1 MECVNLA
8 GGYQCVCPLGF
19 ALSEDGTK
27 CTGLEGSDAQPLQHL
42 SFETEPDEVDCPYGL
57 QWTGTT
63 CMDIDEW
70 LVGGFFKVVKK
81 ADSFLALGTFGVW
94 KKSEKTD

>member
-1 MECVNLA
+1 MDETGACQDVDECKRDPCIAPMECVNLA

-70 LVGGFFKVVKK
+70 LVWGF
-81 ADSFLALGTFGVW
+81 L
-94 KKSEKTD
+94 